1 MYIFDIDGTL
11 TIVGDRIKYLQQ
23 EKKDWDS
30 FYEACDEDIENRPIT
45 DLCRLI
51 MREYKVIYITGR
63 RESVRGKTKTW
74 LKDNFLW
81 NNRSELYM
89 RPDGDFRHDT
99 IVKPE
104 LFYANVL
111 YDDVT
116 AIFEDRD
123 SMVKTWRSLGLKCL
137 QVADGKF

>member
-30 FYEACDEDIENRPIT
+30 FYEACDEDTENRPIT

-81 NNRSELYM
+81 NN
-89 RPDGDFRHDT
+89 
-99 IVKPE
+99 
-104 LFYANVL
+104 
-111 YDDVT
+111 
-116 AIFEDRD
+116 
-123 SMVKTWRSLGLKCL
+123 
-137 QVADGKF
+137 